1 MKAFILIPA
10 ITLMTACY
18 AENHVNYH
26 RNGVKK
32 MLYQQNIIN
41 INQDDVESIQLYV
54 VDAIVADWHPNAE
67 QIKKSVGK
75 IEGYQQGREVGY
87 YVIKPEDFH
96 LFIKKLNNSKVIPS
110 NKKFTSYRLLIE
122 IHLKNGESVNIL
134 SSDNSSEA
142 GFFDGSVEKNGIF
155 YYVLFDSTDMTELF
169 KQANENK
176 LIFNQ

>member
-1 MKAFILIPA
+1 MKKLILPA
-10 ITLMTACY
+10 ILLTAFCH
-18 AENHVNYH
+18 AEDHINHYG
-26 RNGVKK
+26 NGVKK
-32 MLYQQNIIN
+32 MLSQQNNIIN
-41 INQDDVESIQLYV
+41 INQDEVESIHLYV
-54 VDAIVADWHPNAE
+54 VDAIIADWHPNAE

-110 NKKFTSYRLLIE
+110 NKKFIPYRLLIE

-142 GFFDGSVEKNGIF
+142 GFFDSSVEKNGIF
-155 YYVLFDSTDMTELF
+155 YYVLFDSADMTELF